1 VHTEDNRTSDEFD
14 DPSLAIYGV
23 EEVPEPRT
31 LVDIF
36 METVNQFPDA
46 PALSGSDGTL
56 TYRELA
62 ERIDEQVEI
71 LASYGIGVG
80 DRIGIRVPS
89 GTTDLYVAIL
99 ATICAGAAYVPV
111 DWDDPDS
118 RATTVWEEA
127 NVAAVYGARLML
139 TMHRE
144 VGAQVEPGRPGLSDD
159 AWIIF
164 TSGSTGKPKGVAVS
178 HRSAAA
184 LVDAEARMYLV
195 DAPLG
200 PQDRVMAG
208 LSVAFDASCEEMWL
222 AWRYGATLVAAP
234 RDIVR
239 SADALGQWITEHEIT
254 AVSTVPTLAS
264 FWPTESLSAVRL
276 LIFGGEAL
284 PKELVN
290 RLVAPGRELWNTYG
304 PTETTVICSG
314 HKMER
319 LENDE
324 PVRIGRATPGW
335 ELAVI
340 DPETEQ
346 PVEWGQSGELV
357 VAGVGL
363 GRYLDPAKDAE
374 KYAPIPALGWDR
386 AYRTGDLVVAE
397 RDGLIFA
404 GRTDDQIKFGGR
416 RMELGEIDRALA
428 STPGISA
435 AAAAKKTTAAGS
447 DIIVGYVVAEG
458 ELDLQEVRAHL
469 STVLPGGIAPSICV
483 MDSLPMKT
491 SGKVDRGAL
500 PWPLPDSGEVTAG
513 LSPELHWLAG
523 KWADQL
529 GPVPLEADA
538 NFFENGGSS
547 VALAKL
553 AVDLR
558 ADYPA
563 LDIGAL
569 YDNPT
574 LEDMAAYLETLNATL
589 EPRPTPKKIP
599 WWTGIFQFLWVCG
612 IYLVNAARYVVG
624 ALLVVWALDVFL
636 DAPWVPALPFWPLL
650 IGWIVLFSL
659 PGKMAQATLVS
670 RLLTIGIRP
679 GEYLRGGWTHMRVWA
694 AERYV
699 TYLKL
704 ETLLGTP
711 MAPLFFRLLGNA
723 VGRDGELAT
732 MPPVTGLATIGDRVS
747 LEQEVDILGHWI
759 EGDTFILGS
768 IDIEDGVRVGLRTFV
783 TPNSRIGANAEIL
796 SGSCVSG
803 EVAPGRLYGGSPL
816 ADRGEA
822 GLTWPELSPEE
833 AARRGS
839 VTLVNRF
846 ERGIYFGAGMAWMT
860 LLPVLA
866 SLPGILL
873 IYPTVWSR
881 DRYQDVFPILAAWTP
896 VFILLVMVTWLALV
910 VLSVRF
916 CSVFIQ
922 PGYFPQRSTTGW
934 AVWMTHTL
942 LQKTLTSTYFMYAG
956 WLTPAFLRILGARV
970 GEDTEISTV
979 ETIPHLT
986 SIGDRCFLAD
996 HSLCSAARQ
1005 GNGWV
1010 HLGTTVVSD
1019 GSFVGNSGIV
1029 GADHDLPEDAL
1040 IAVLSSSPYRP
1051 GRGTS
1056 WLGRSIREIPRAHV
1070 EADVAHTFKPP
1081 RYLKVARAVVEA
1093 FRIVPILVT
1102 AYLDL
1107 FIVWVLTEIYMR
1119 AGMGQAGFNAVLLW
1133 VFPVV
1138 LAAGIIASIVPIV
1151 AKWLLVGRFKPGDHT
1166 LFSTF
1171 VWRGEL
1177 VDNFAELLA
1186 IPSLIRMSLGSPM
1199 HNWWLRMMG
1208 CHIGKD
1214 VWCESWWLP
1223 EFDLIR
1229 LGDRS
1234 TVNRGTVLQ
1243 THLFHDRVMALET
1256 VELGMG
1262 ATLGPNSF
1270 MLPGSSLGDRTTI
1283 EPGSLVLRNDGIPA
1297 DTVWSGNPVAHV
1309 EAPADEATA
1318 DDQSGKVSHSDAHY
1332 SAV

>member
-1 VHTEDNRTSDEFD
+1 MRTEAGMVADGFDNPT
-14 DPSLAIYGV
+14 LAIFGV
-23 EEVPEPRT
+23 EEVPQPRT

-36 METVNQFPDA
+36 QETVIQYPDA
-46 PALSGSDGTL
+46 PALTGLDATL

-62 ERIDEQVEI
+62 ERIEEQVNI
-71 LASYGIGVG
+71 LAGYGIGVG
-80 DRIGIRVPS
+80 DRVGIRVPS
-89 GTTDLYVAIL
+89 GSTDLYVAIL
-99 ATICAGAAYVPV
+99 ATLCAGAAYVPV

-127 NVAAVYGARLML
+127 DVAAVYGAQLLL

-144 VGAQVEPGRPGLSDD
+144 VGPKVEPESPGLSDD

-178 HRSAAA
+178 HRAAAA

-195 DAPLG
+195 DAPLAPG
-200 PQDRVMAG
+200 DRVMAG

-222 AWRYGATLVAAP
+222 GWRYGAEVIAAP

-239 SADALGQWITEHEIT
+239 SADDLGQWINEHRIT

-264 FWPTESLSAVRL
+264 FWPTEALAAVRL

-314 HKMER
+314 EKMER
-319 LENDE
+319 LSADE

-340 DPETEQ
+340 DPESEQ

-357 VAGVGL
+357 VGGVGL
-363 GRYLDPAKDAE
+363 GRYLDPEKDAE
-374 KYAPIPALGWDR
+374 KYAPIPSLGWDR

-397 RDGLIFA
+397 QEGLIFA

-428 STPGISA
+428 STPGVSA
-435 AAAAKKTTAAGS
+435 AAAAKKTTTAGS
-447 DIIVGYVVAEG
+447 DIIVGYVVAEKD
-458 ELDLQEVRAHL
+458 LDLSAVRDHL
-469 STVLPGGIAPSICV
+469 SKVLPGGIAPSICV
-483 MDSLPMKT
+483 LDSLPMKT
-491 SGKVDRGAL
+491 SGKVDRAAL
-500 PWPLPDSGEVTAG
+500 PWPLPDSGEFTAG
-513 LSPELHWLAG
+513 LPSELHWLAG

-529 GPVPLEADA
+529 GPVPLEPDS
-538 NFFENGGSS
+538 NFFDHGGSS

-558 ADYPA
+558 AEHPA

-569 YDNPT
+569 YDHPT
-574 LEDMAAYLETLNATL
+574 LEGMAAYIDTLNETL
-589 EPRPTPKKIP
+589 EPRPTPRKIP
-599 WWTGIFQFLWVCG
+599 WWTGFFQFLVVCA
-612 IYLVNAARYVVG
+612 IYVVNAARYVAGSLMVI
-624 ALLVVWALDVFL
+624 WALDVFL
-636 DAPWVPALPFWPLL
+636 YAPWVPALPFWPLF
-650 IGWIVLFSL
+650 IAWIILFSTT
-659 PGKMAQATLVS
+659 GKMMQGVLVS

-694 AERYV
+694 AERFV

-704 ETLLGTP
+704 EPILGTP
-711 MAPLFFRLLGNA
+711 TAPLFYRLMGCS
-723 VGRDGELAT
+723 VGRDAELAT
-732 MPPVTGLATIGDRVS
+732 MPPVTGLAKIGNRVS
-747 LEQEVDILGHWI
+747 LEQEVDISGHWI
-759 EGDTFILGS
+759 DGDTFILGRT
-768 IDIEDGVRVGLRTFV
+768 DIEDGVRIGLRTFV
-783 TPNSRIGANAEIL
+783 TPNTHIGANAEIL
-796 SGSCVSG
+796 SGSCVSDR
-803 EVAPGRLYGGSPL
+803 VAPGRLYGGSPL
-816 ADRGEA
+816 TDRGEA

-833 AARRGS
+833 AANGGS
-839 VTLVNRF
+839 VTLLTGLPRAALF
-846 ERGIYFGAGMAWMT
+846 AGGRAWMT
-860 LLPVLA
+860 LMTLLA
-866 SLPGILL
+866 ILPGVLL
-873 IYPTVWSR
+873 VFPAVSNYDMYER
-881 DRYQDVFPILAAWTP
+881 VFPILAAWVP
-896 VFILLVMVTWLALV
+896 VFIMLTVITWLALV
-910 VLSVRF
+910 VISVRF
-916 CSVFIQ
+916 CSEFIQ
-922 PGYFPQRSTTGW
+922 PGYFPQQSVTGW

-956 WLTPAFLRILGARV
+956 WLTPAFMRILGARV
-970 GEDTEISTV
+970 GDETEISTV

-1029 GADHDLPEDAL
+1029 GADHDLPEDSL
-1040 IAVLSSSPYRP
+1040 IAVLSSSPQRP
-1051 GRGTS
+1051 ARGTS

-1070 EADVAHTFKPP
+1070 EADLAHTFQPP

-1093 FRIVPILVT
+1093 FRLLPVIIAV
-1102 AYLDL
+1102 YLDL
-1107 FIVWVLTEIYMR
+1107 FIVWVLTEVYMR
-1119 AGMGQAGFNAVLLW
+1119 AGMGRAGMIAVIEW
-1133 VFPVV
+1133 SFPVV
-1138 LAAGIIASIVPIV
+1138 LSAGIIASIIPIL
-1151 AKWLLVGRFKPGDHT
+1151 AKWLLIGKFRAGDHT

-1186 IPSLIRMSLGSPM
+1186 VPSLIRMSLGSPM

-1208 CHIGKD
+1208 SRIGKH
-1214 VWCESWWLP
+1214 VWCETWWLP
-1223 EFDLIR
+1223 EFDLIS
-1229 LGDRS
+1229 LEDRV
-1234 TVNRGTVLQ
+1234 TVNRGTVVQ
-1243 THLFHDRVMALET
+1243 THLFHDRVMSLET
-1256 VELGMG
+1256 VRLNMG
-1262 ATLGPNSF
+1262 STLGPNSF
-1270 MLPGSSLGDRTTI
+1270 LLPGASLGERSTI
-1283 EPGSLVLRNDGIPA
+1283 RPGSLVLRQDGIPA

-1309 EAPADEATA
+1309 EAAIDNEPGEMT
-1318 DDQSGKVSHSDAHY
+1318 HSDGRP
-1332 SAV
+1332 SAVNVS

>member
-1 VHTEDNRTSDEFD
+1 MNTQAHTVPNGFD
-14 DPSLAIYGV
+14 DPTLAIYGV

-36 METVNQFPDA
+36 QETVKQYPDA

-56 TYRELA
+56 SYRELA
-62 ERIDEQVEI
+62 QKIEEQVQI
-71 LASYGIGVG
+71 LADYGIGVG
-80 DRIGIRVPS
+80 DRVGIRVPS

-111 DWDDPDS
+111 DWDDPDT

-127 NVAAVYGARLML
+127 GVAAVYGARLML
-139 TMHRE
+139 NMHRDLGE
-144 VGAQVEPGRPGLSDD
+144 KVEPALPDLSND

-178 HRSAAA
+178 HRAAAA

-200 PQDRVMAG
+200 PGDRVMAG

-222 AWRYGATLVAAP
+222 AWRYGAALIAAP

-239 SADALGQWITEHEIT
+239 SADALGQWITEQGIT

-314 HKMER
+314 HRMER
-319 LENDE
+319 LEADE

-340 DPETEQ
+340 DPETEK
-346 PVEWGQSGELV
+346 PIEWGQSGELV
-357 VAGVGL
+357 VTGVGL

-397 RDGLIFA
+397 PEGLIFA

-428 STPGISA
+428 STPGVSA

-447 DIIVGYVVAEG
+447 DIIVGYVVADEP
-458 ELDLQEVRAHL
+458 LDLPKVREHL
-469 STVLPGGIAPSICV
+469 SKVLPGGIAPSVCV
-483 MDSLPMKT
+483 VDSLPMKT
-491 SGKVDRGAL
+491 SGKVDRAAL
-500 PWPLPDSGEVTAG
+500 PWPLPDSGEVTAD
-513 LSPELHWLAG
+513 LPDELHWLAG

-529 GPVPLEADA
+529 GPVPLERDS
-538 NFFENGGSS
+538 NFFEHGGSS

-558 ADYPA
+558 AEHPA

-574 LEDMAAYLETLNATL
+574 LEAMAAYIGTLHETL
-589 EPRPTPKKIP
+589 EPRPMPQPMP
-599 WWTGIFQFLWVCG
+599 WWTGIFQFLVVCA
-612 IYLVNAARYVVG
+612 IYVVNAARYVVG
-624 ALLVVWALDVFL
+624 SLLVIWALDVFL
-636 DAPWVPALPFWPLL
+636 YAPWVPALPFWPLF
-650 IGWIVLFSL
+650 IGWIVLFSM
-659 PGKMAQATLVS
+659 PGKLAQASIVS
-670 RLLTIGIRP
+670 RLLTIGIQP
-679 GEYLRGGWTHMRVWA
+679 GRYLRGGWTHMRVWA
-694 AERYV
+694 AERFV

-704 ETLLGTP
+704 EPLLGSP
-711 MAPLFFRLLGNA
+711 MAPLFYRLLGCS
-723 VGRDGELAT
+723 VGRDTELAA

-747 LEQEVDILGHWI
+747 LEQEVDINGHWI
-759 EGDTFILGS
+759 EGDTFILGKTE
-768 IDIEDGVRVGLRTFV
+768 IGDGVRIGLRTFV
-783 TPNSRIGANAEIL
+783 TPDSRIGANAEIL
-796 SGSCVSG
+796 SGSCVTG
-803 EVAPGRLYGGSPL
+803 DVAPGRLCGGSPL
-816 ADRGEA
+816 TEHGEA
-822 GLTWPELSPEE
+822 GLTWPDLSPEE
-833 AARRGS
+833 AS
-839 VTLVNRF
+839 
-846 ERGIYFGAGMAWMT
+846 ERGFVSLLNRVSRAALFAGGMAWMT
-860 LLPVLA
+860 FMPLLAILPGVLLVFPLVSRYEMYQNVFPVLA
-866 SLPGILL
+866 
-873 IYPTVWSR
+873 V
-881 DRYQDVFPILAAWTP
+881 WTP
-896 VFILLVMVTWLALV
+896 VFIVLTAVVWLALV
-910 VLSVRF
+910 VLTVRF

-956 WLTPAFLRILGARV
+956 WLTPAFLRTLGARV

-1029 GADHDLPEDAL
+1029 GADHDLPEDSL
-1040 IAVLSSSPYRP
+1040 IAVLSSSPQRP

-1056 WLGRSIREIPRAHV
+1056 WLGRSIREIPRAHI
-1070 EADVAHTFKPP
+1070 EADAAHTFNPP
-1081 RYLKVARAVVEA
+1081 RHLKIARAIVEA
-1093 FRIVPILVT
+1093 FRLVPLMVT

-1107 FIVWVLTEIYMR
+1107 FIVWALTEVYMR
-1119 AGMGQAGFNAVLLW
+1119 GGLGQAGFMSVILWSFPIVL
-1133 VFPVV
+1133 V
-1138 LAAGIIASIVPIV
+1138 AGIIASVVPII
-1151 AKWLLVGRFKPGDHT
+1151 AKWLLVGRFKAGDHT

-1186 IPSLIRMSLGSPM
+1186 VPSLIRMSLGSPM
-1199 HNWWLRMMG
+1199 HNMWLRMMG
-1208 CHIGKD
+1208 CRIGKS

-1223 EFDLIR
+1223 EFDLIG
-1229 LGDRS
+1229 LGDSS

-1243 THLFHDRVMALET
+1243 THLFHDRVMSLDT
-1256 VELGMG
+1256 VELGEG

-1270 MLPGSSLGDRTTI
+1270 LLPGSSLGDRSTI
-1283 EPGSLVLRNDGIPA
+1283 EPGSLVLRKDGIPA
-1297 DTVWSGNPVAHV
+1297 DTVWSGNPVSHV
-1309 EAPADEATA
+1309 QSPDEN
-1318 DDQSGKVSHSDAHY
+1318 QSGQAVTSGAPL

>member
-1 VHTEDNRTSDEFD
+1 MHTGINEIPSGFD
-14 DPSLAIYGV
+14 HPDLAIYGV
-23 EEVPEPRT
+23 DEVPEPRT

-36 METVNQFPDA
+36 VETVNQFPDA
-46 PALSGSDGTL
+46 TALSGSDGSL
-56 TYRELA
+56 TYGELA
-62 ERIDEQVEI
+62 QKIDEQVNI
-71 LASYGIGVG
+71 LADYGIGVG
-80 DRIGIRVPS
+80 DRVGIRVPS

-99 ATICAGAAYVPV
+99 ATLCAGAAYVPV

-118 RATTVWEEA
+118 RAATVWQEA
-127 NVAAVYGARLML
+127 GVAAVYGARLML

-144 VGAQVEPGRPGLSDD
+144 VGAKVEPEFPNLNND

-178 HRSAAA
+178 HRAAAA
-184 LVDAEARMYLV
+184 LVDAEASMYLV
-195 DAPLG
+195 DAPLAPG
-200 PQDRVMAG
+200 DRVMAG

-222 AWRYGATLVAAP
+222 AWRYGAALVAAP

-239 SADALGQWITEHEIT
+239 SADALGEWITEHEIT

-264 FWPTESLSAVRL
+264 FWPTESLNAVRL

-290 RLVAPGRELWNTYG
+290 RLVAPDRELWNTYG

-314 HKMER
+314 QRMER
-319 LENDE
+319 LETDE

-340 DPETEQ
+340 DPETEK
-346 PVEWGQSGELV
+346 PIKWGESGELV

-397 RDGLIFA
+397 PDGLIFA

-435 AAAAKKTTAAGS
+435 AAAAKKTTSAGS
-447 DIIVGYVVAEG
+447 DIIVGYVVAE
-458 ELDLQEVRAHL
+458 EPIDLQEVRAHL

-483 MDSLPMKT
+483 LDELPIKT
-491 SGKVDRGAL
+491 SGKVDRAAL
-500 PWPLPDSGEVTAG
+500 PWPLPDSGELTAG
-513 LSPELHWLAG
+513 LAPELHWLAG

-529 GPVPLEADA
+529 GSVPLEADS
-538 NFFENGGSS
+538 NFFEHGGSS

-558 ADYPA
+558 AEHPA

-574 LEDMAAYLETLNATL
+574 LSGMAAYINTLNETP
-589 EPRPTPKKIP
+589 EPRPTPQKIP
-599 WWTGIFQFLWVCG
+599 WWTGIFQFLWVCA
-612 IYLVNAARYVVG
+612 IYVVNAARYVVG
-624 ALLVVWALDVFL
+624 SLLVVWALDVFL
-636 DAPWVPALPFWPLL
+636 YAPWVPALPFWPLF

-659 PGKMAQATLVS
+659 PGKVAQATLVS

-704 ETLLGTP
+704 EPLLGTP
-711 MAPLFFRLLGNA
+711 AAPLLYRLLGCS
-723 VGRDGELAT
+723 VGRSGELAAR
-732 MPPVTGLATIGDRVS
+732 PPVTGLAKIGDDVS
-747 LEQEVDILGHWI
+747 LEQEVDISGHWI
-759 EGDTFILGS
+759 EGDTFILGN
-768 IDIEDGVRVGLRTFV
+768 IDIGDGVRIGLRTFV
-783 TPNSRIGANAEIL
+783 TPNTHIGANAEIL

-803 EVAPGRLYGGSPL
+803 AVDPGRLYGGSPL
-816 ADRGEA
+816 ADRGES
-822 GLTWPELSPEE
+822 GLTWPDTTPEE

-839 VTLVNRF
+839 VTLVNRL
-846 ERGIYFGAGMAWMT
+846 ERAMFFALGMAWMT
-860 LLPVLA
+860 LMTVLA
-866 SLPGILL
+866 ILPGTLL
-873 IYPTVWSR
+873 IYPTVSDR
-881 DRYQDVFPILAAWTP
+881 ERYQDVFPILALWTP
-896 VFILLVMVTWLALV
+896 IFMLLTMVTWLALV

-970 GEDTEISTV
+970 GENTEISTV

-996 HSLCSAARQ
+996 HSLCSAARH

-1040 IAVLSSSPYRP
+1040 IAVLSSSPQRP

-1070 EADVAHTFKPP
+1070 DADVSHTFLPP
-1081 RYLKVARAVVEA
+1081 RRLKVARAVVEA
-1093 FRIVPILVT
+1093 FRLVPVLVT

-1119 AGMGQAGFNAVLLW
+1119 EGMGRSGFAAVVLW
-1133 VFPVV
+1133 SFPVV
-1138 LAAGIIASIVPIV
+1138 LAAGIIASFVPII
-1151 AKWLLVGRFKPGDHT
+1151 AKWLLIGRFKAGDHT

-1186 IPSLIRMSLGSPM
+1186 VPSLIRMSLGSPM
-1199 HNWWLRMMG
+1199 HNVWLRMMG
-1208 CHIGKD
+1208 CHIGKH

-1223 EFDLIR
+1223 EFDLIS

-1243 THLFHDRVMALET
+1243 THLFHDRVMSLET
-1256 VELGMG
+1256 VGLGMG

-1270 MLPGSSLGDRTTI
+1270 MLPGSSLGERTTVQ
-1283 EPGSLVLRNDGIPA
+1283 PGSLVLRSDGIPA
-1297 DTVWSGNPVAHV
+1297 DTVWAGNPVAHV
-1309 EAPADEATA
+1309 ETLT
-1318 DDQSGKVSHSDAHY
+1318 DD
-1332 SAV
+1332 